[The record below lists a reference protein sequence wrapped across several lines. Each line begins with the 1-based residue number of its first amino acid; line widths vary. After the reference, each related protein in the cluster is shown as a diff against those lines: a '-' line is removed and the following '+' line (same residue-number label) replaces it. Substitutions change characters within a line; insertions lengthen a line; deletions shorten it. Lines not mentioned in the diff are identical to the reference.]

1 MLNLERQEMKKHK
14 YTIGK
19 LRSKVDKE
27 IDKLR
32 GQQSSGRFATL
43 YEPEQV
49 TLCKSVIETI
59 KTLTKD
65 KEKRKSFELF
75 ARTKKFEFYKDLC
88 QKIQKNFPIDNS
100 LLTKLAYVDPAKID
114 LEKTE
119 SSFQEICNHMPSF
132 IKDETDDVISQLRS
146 LRLNKTDFDQE
157 RYQKYLKDSVDDT
170 IPFKDIVGIDDI
182 WSPIKRNRKYPSLG
196 RFLKAV
202 LSFIHL

>member
-1 MLNLERQEMKKHK
+1 MEKTPTKFLQHSDGRTLGGVSLKALKFESEEERLTRRDSDKDLEQKIMDSNLEATRLDVESSEARDEKHK
-14 YTIGK
+14 YTIRK
-19 LRSKVDKE
+19 LRSKFDKQ

-119 SSFQEICNHMPSF
+119 SSFKEICNH
-132 IKDETDDVISQLRS
+132 TDLPLYSES
-146 LRLNKTDFDQE
+146 
-157 RYQKYLKDSVDDT
+157 RYS
-170 IPFKDIVGIDDI
+170 
-182 WSPIKRNRKYPSLG
+182 
-196 RFLKAV
+196 
-202 LSFIHL
+202 